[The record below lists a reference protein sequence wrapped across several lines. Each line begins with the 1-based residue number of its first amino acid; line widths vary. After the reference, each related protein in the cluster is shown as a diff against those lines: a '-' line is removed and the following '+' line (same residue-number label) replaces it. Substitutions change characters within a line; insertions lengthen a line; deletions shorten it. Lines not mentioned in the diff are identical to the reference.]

1 MPPCAP
7 ALGWGWPWGW
17 PRAPWGG
24 RCWWPPCPTAPGGG
38 GGQATAV
45 AAVTVTRGLWSDC
58 ATDATGVTSCV
69 PLVSLLTLPAYLQGS
84 RALAL
89 GAAVLGAPGPLLPLL
104 GAAGGNGGA
113 GPRGVLLLLA
123 GLGALGA
130 AAWFGAA
137 VSQEFFDPQHAGV
150 SHPLGAPPAPGRLR
164 RQPGGQIWAQCL
176 RVTPPQWGAPPPP
189 PPGGPPPPQ
198 GQWDPQR
205 TMGTPPQRKMG
216 TPSKG
221 KWGPPKTMGTSRPD
235 FGDSPRTTGTPQDHG
250 DPPEG

>member
-150 SHPLGAPPAPGRLR
+150 RYEPGPGLFLAAGGGAGRGGGAVLIASARGPPGTGPPA
-164 RQPGGQIWAQCL
+164 
-176 RVTPPQWGAPPPP
+176 TPS
-189 PPGGPPPPQ
+189 GPP
-198 GQWDPQR
+198 
-205 TMGTPPQRKMG
+205 
-216 TPSKG
+216 
-221 KWGPPKTMGTSRPD
+221 RPRGASAASL
-235 FGDSPRTTGTPQDHG
+235 GDKYGRNAYV
-250 DPPEG
+250 